1 MLSQNS
7 TVEISLTRKLR
18 ELIDLQEVALSAE
31 EAELYDIQGTDLL
44 ETDYLTLKK
53 GGYDHE

>member
-1 MLSQNS
+1 MNS

-18 ELIDLQEVALSAE
+18 ELIGLQEIALTAE
-31 EAELYDIQGTDLL
+31 EADLYDIQGADLL
-44 ETDYLTLKK
+44 EPDFLILEE

>member
-1 MLSQNS
+1 MLTMNS

-18 ELIDLQEVALSAE
+18 ELIELQEVALSAE
-31 EAELYDIQGTDLL
+31 EAGLYDIQGADLL
-44 ETDYLTLKK
+44 EPDFLIIEQ